1 MSSRLLVAALVSA
14 GCLLSTVA
22 TAAAAPAPFG
32 HPCAPERGVR
42 FCPAAELTDRVPS
55 FDGTPLDVDVTLPAT
70 GDGPFPT
77 LVMEHGYPG
86 TKASFQAP
94 DANGTSGATYH
105 YNDVFYAQQ
114 GYAVVTLSARGFGR
128 SCGVP
133 ASRTAGCERGWTHIA
148 DHRFENRDTQTL
160 LGRLVDEGV
169 ARADALAVTGIS
181 GGGGRSVGLAFLRD
195 RVRLPNGSL
204 VPWRSP
210 AGTPLRIAAAFPRWG
225 WADLTNALIPN
236 GRLVADAWPS
246 GAQARSPVG
255 VPKENW
261 IDLLYL
267 GGAGSGYLAPPGA
280 DPQADL
286 TAWRARIDR
295 GEPFGADVRA
305 ITDTLSTYIGGGA
318 GLPADSVA
326 PLLLEQGW
334 TDDLFGA
341 DEATRIYARLRAA
354 SRTARVGLLLGDLGH
369 ARAGNSTRVD
379 QDFNDRGAAFLARY
393 LKGGPETA
401 TTRPGAVRAYVAAC
415 PKGATGRALDG
426 RSWPALQRGA
436 VSWQGGRGTQRVT
449 SAGGNRALAK
459 ELGTT
464 DDPCLRVRA
473 RRAPGTAVY
482 ETGTGRRGFTL
493 LGAPEV
499 RARTSV
505 SGRSPY
511 VAARLWDVAN
521 GRQRLVARGVLRVNV
536 RGDDVRV
543 RFQLH
548 PAGYRFAR
556 GHRVRLELLGRDAP
570 YLQASDRRFS
580 LRLRDVRV
588 RLPTAER

>member
-1 MSSRLLVAALVSA
+1 MSIPVADRGAGERRLPAV
-14 GCLLSTVA
+14 TVA

-305 ITDTLSTYIGGGA
+305 IA
-318 GLPADSVA
+318 GHVV
-326 PLLLEQGW
+326 
-334 TDDLFGA
+334 DLH
-341 DEATRIYARLRAA
+341 RRRRRAA
-354 SRTARVGLLLGDLGH
+354 GRQRRAAA
-369 ARAGNSTRVD
+369 ARAGL
-379 QDFNDRGAAFLARY
+379 DRRPVRRRRGDAHLRAPTGGLAH
-393 LKGGPETA
+393 
-401 TTRPGAVRAYVAAC
+401 RPGRAAARR
-415 PKGATGRALDG
+415 PRPRARGQLDARRPRLQRPRRGVPRPLPEGRPRDRDHAAGRGPRLRRGLPEGRDRPRAGRALV
-426 RSWPALQRGA
+426 AGA
-436 VSWQGGRGTQRVT
+436 
-449 SAGGNRALAK
+449 
-459 ELGTT
+459 
-464 DDPCLRVRA
+464 PA
-473 RRAPGTAVY
+473 RRRVAGRAAAAPSA
-482 ETGTGRRGFTL
+482 
-493 LGAPEV
+493 
-499 RARTSV
+499 
-505 SGRSPY
+505 
-511 VAARLWDVAN
+511 
-521 GRQRLVARGVLRVNV
+521 
-536 RGDDVRV
+536 
-543 RFQLH
+543 
-548 PAGYRFAR
+548 
-556 GHRVRLELLGRDAP
+556 
-570 YLQASDRRFS
+570 
-580 LRLRDVRV
+580 
-588 RLPTAER
+588 